1 MEQVDARLADANLLA
16 VAHGHDPAACKA
28 ILDVDLSAIPLPD
41 PTHRDYLRI
50 MERRI
55 VVDTQ
60 NRANAQKRF
69 TLKMEAWTKV
79 YTLLKISTEKTAPVL
94 SRELFQLCDVSKLYG
109 IDGGFFD
116 GPRAYRIVS
125 EKLLKS
131 HRTNADKE
139 FYRTAERIQRDSRL
153 SDGALAADYAQK
165 ALAFLVH
172 IRPYLAQS
180 YDDDE
185 TTDSTT

>member
-1 MEQVDARLADANLLA
+1 M
-16 VAHGHDPAACKA
+16 
-28 ILDVDLSAIPLPD
+28 
-41 PTHRDYLRI
+41 
-50 MERRI
+50 
-55 VVDTQ
+55 
-60 NRANAQKRF
+60 
-69 TLKMEAWTKV
+69 
-79 YTLLKISTEKTAPVL
+79 
-94 SRELFQLCDVSKLYG
+94 SKLYG

-185 TTDSTT
+185 TTDYLISMMHIHRGCQMQRRGSTEATGRQRKGNMEA

>member
-28 ILDVDLSAIPLPD
+28 ILDVDLSAIPAPD

-94 SRELFQLCDVSKLYG
+94 SRELLQLCDVSNRCMASMV
-109 IDGGFFD
+109 GFSTD
-116 GPRAYRIVS
+116 RALTALSPR
-125 EKLLKS
+125 
-131 HRTNADKE
+131 N
-139 FYRTAERIQRDSRL
+139 F
-153 SDGALAADYAQK
+153 
-165 ALAFLVH
+165 
-172 IRPYLAQS
+172 
-180 YDDDE
+180 
-185 TTDSTT
+185 